1 MNKLLFY
8 KFMFAANIAIFILLV
23 AFIIIF
29 GPAGRTLFLLILMA
43 LCGFFGALAM
53 YKEIRKLK

>member
-1 MNKLLFY
+1 MNKLLLY
-8 KFMFAANIAIFILLV
+8 KILFSANIAILILLV

-29 GPAGRTLFLLILMA
+29 GPTGKTLFLLILMA

-53 YKEIRKLK
+53 YKEIRRFK